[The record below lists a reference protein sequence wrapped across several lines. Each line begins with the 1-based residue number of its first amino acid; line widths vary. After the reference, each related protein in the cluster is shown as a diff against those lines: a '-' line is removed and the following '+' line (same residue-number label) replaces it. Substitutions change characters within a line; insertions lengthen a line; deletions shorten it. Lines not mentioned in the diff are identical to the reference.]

1 MPGFFRT
8 GLGLRPCIAEDQ
20 GRAKRRQI
28 QRPEDLD
35 YAGPYADMIFC
46 LCRTDLTTK
55 KQAGITLILTDM
67 KSKGVTVRPIQ
78 IIDCD
83 HEVS

>member
-1 MPGFFRT
+1 
-8 GLGLRPCIAEDQ
+8 
-20 GRAKRRQI
+20 
-28 QRPEDLD
+28 
-35 YAGPYADMIFC
+35 MIFC